1 MGIRFLC
8 GAAAHELGLSSTSA
22 ERSQIPRALKH
33 FFSAL
38 HAKND
43 FAQPSLDVVD
53 NLSLFSNFQRFPG
66 DQSSELVE
74 WQSLSGL
81 VGAISDLDALQ
92 QFLNQIDSPSFAMW
106 CGTHQSEARTALLEL
121 QAEVNKTLTALRS
134 ESTSVISVIGASH
147 FCVDRERL
155 NIQQAGLLGLRVD
168 QVILVSDSLV
178 NSRKQEAWIKK
189 LRRAGAGS
197 VVVIHAPE
205 LGKYSKKIDKRT
217 RRGKCLVPGDVTD
230 AGDGN
235 YVYSLIMKRAKRMPL
250 DVGVLGNVLI
260 IDLQGVRRS
269 IELPAAC
276 SRMTAERVHLDGQ
289 GISIHLSAKRNL
301 WPTM

>member
-8 GAAAHELGLSSTSA
+8 GAAAHELGLNSTSR
-22 ERSQIPRALKH
+22 EHSQIPSALKQ
-33 FFSAL
+33 FFSVL
-38 HAKND
+38 HVNNH
-43 FAQPSLDVVD
+43 FAQPGLDVVD
-53 NLSLFSNFQRFPG
+53 NFSLLSNLQRFPG
-66 DQSSELVE
+66 GQSSELVE

-81 VGAISDLDALQ
+81 VGAASDLDALQ

-106 CGTHQSEARTALLEL
+106 CGTHQSEARVALLEL
-121 QAEVNKTLTALRS
+121 QAEVKKALTALRS

-147 FCVDRERL
+147 FCVDREWL

-178 NSRKQEAWIKK
+178 NSRKRDAWIKK

-197 VVVIHAPE
+197 VEVIHAPE
-205 LGKYSKKIDKRT
+205 LGKYSKKFDKRT
-217 RRGKCLVPGDVTD
+217 RRGKCLVPGDVAD

-235 YVYSLIMKRAKRMPL
+235 YVYSMIMKRAKRMPL
-250 DVGVLGNVLI
+250 NVGVLGNVLV

-276 SRMTAERVHLDGQ
+276 SRMTADRVHLDGQ
-289 GISIHLSAKRNL
+289 GISVYLTAKRDL

>member
-8 GAAAHELGLSSTSA
+8 GAAAHELGLNSTSG
-22 ERSQIPRALKH
+22 ERSQIPGALKR
-33 FFSAL
+33 FISAL
-38 HAKND
+38 HANNH

-53 NLSLFSNFQRFPG
+53 NLSLLSNLHRFPG
-66 DQSSELVE
+66 RQGSELVE

-81 VGAISDLDALQ
+81 VSAVSDLDALQ
-92 QFLNQIDSPSFAMW
+92 QFLNQIDSASFAMW
-106 CGTHQSEARTALLEL
+106 CGTHQSEARPALLEL
-121 QAEVNKTLTALRS
+121 QAELKKTLTALRS

-147 FCVDRERL
+147 FCVDREWL
-155 NIQQAGLLGLRVD
+155 NIQQAGLLGLRID

-197 VVVIHAPE
+197 VAVIHAPE
-205 LGKYSKKIDKRT
+205 LGKYSKKFGKGT
-217 RRGKCLVPGDVTD
+217 RRGKCLVPGDVMD

-235 YVYSLIMKRAKRMPL
+235 YVYSMTMKRARKIPL
-250 DVGVLGNVLI
+250 NVGVLDNVLF

-276 SRMTAERVHLDGQ
+276 SRMTADRVHLDGQ
-289 GISIHLSAKRNL
+289 GISLHLTARREL